1 MMNDTLK
8 INFSDSINTS
18 TAKDFV
24 SSLEKLC
31 LQYPDAGSLSIS
43 ISSPGGDVDVAIEL
57 FYFLRSLECKVQTI
71 NTSYVN
77 SAAILIYL
85 AGDIRMCH
93 VGSTFY
99 IHSISKRLKG
109 VYDIKTLLRE
119 VKEMSV
125 NTDIVSTIL
134 EQRTKKRKSYWKGLM
149 SKGCIL
155 KAEQALKL
163 GLASTIIDS

>member
-1 MMNDTLK
+1 MNDTLK
-8 INFSDSINTS
+8 INFSDSINTT

-57 FYFLRSLECKVQTI
+57 FYFLRSLECKIQTI

-125 NTDIVSTIL
+125 NTDVVSTIL

>member
-1 MMNDTLK
+1 MNDILK
-8 INFSDSINTS
+8 INFSDSINTT

-31 LQYPDAGSLSIS
+31 LQYPDADSLSIS

>member
-1 MMNDTLK
+1 MNDTLK

>member
-1 MMNDTLK
+1 MNDILK
-8 INFSDSINTS
+8 INFSDPINTT
-18 TAKDFV
+18 TAKNFV
-24 SSLEKLC
+24 NSLENLC
-31 LQYPDAGSLSIS
+31 QQYPDAGTLSIS

-134 EQRTKKRKSYWKGLM
+134 EQRTEKRKSYWKGLM

>member
-8 INFSDSINTS
+8 INFSDSINTT

-24 SSLEKLC
+24 ISLEKLC

-109 VYDIKTLLRE
+109 VYDIKTLLME

>member
-1 MMNDTLK
+1 M
-8 INFSDSINTS
+8 
-18 TAKDFV
+18 
-24 SSLEKLC
+24 
-31 LQYPDAGSLSIS
+31 
-43 ISSPGGDVDVAIEL
+43 
-57 FYFLRSLECKVQTI
+57 
-71 NTSYVN
+71 
-77 SAAILIYL
+77 IYL

-125 NTDIVSTIL
+125 NTDVVSTIL

>member
-1 MMNDTLK
+1 MNDILK
-8 INFSDSINTS
+8 INFSDSINTT

-109 VYDIKTLLRE
+109 VYDIKTLLME

>member
-1 MMNDTLK
+1 MNDILK
-8 INFSDSINTS
+8 INFSDSINTA
-18 TAKDFV
+18 TAKSFV
-24 SSLEKLC
+24 CSLEKLC
-31 LQYPDAGSLSIS
+31 LQYPNADTLAIS

-125 NTDIVSTIL
+125 NTDVVSTIL

>member
-1 MMNDTLK
+1 MNDTLK
-8 INFSDSINTS
+8 INFSDSINTT

-109 VYDIKTLLRE
+109 VYDIKTLLME

>member
-8 INFSDSINTS
+8 INFSDSINTT

-109 VYDIKTLLRE
+109 VYDIKTLLME

>member
-1 MMNDTLK
+1 MNDILK
-8 INFSDSINTS
+8 VNFSDAINTT
-18 TAKDFV
+18 TAKSFV
-24 SSLEKLC
+24 GSLEKLC
-31 LQYPDAGSLSIS
+31 LQYPNADTLSIS
-43 ISSPGGDVDVAIEL
+43 ISSPGGDVDIAIEL
-57 FYFLRSLECKVQTI
+57 FHFLRSLECKVQTI

>member
-1 MMNDTLK
+1 MNDILK
-8 INFSDSINTS
+8 INFSDSINTT

>member
-8 INFSDSINTS
+8 INFSDSINTT

>member
-1 MMNDTLK
+1 MNDTLK
-8 INFSDSINTS
+8 INFSDSINTT